1 MHPPG
6 DGLAHLF
13 PLGMHRAGRQ
23 IGAAIAPK
31 NAAIENIAALDGDND
46 ILHRDG
52 VWPTSDGVAANGAPG
67 GDKDARPAEL
77 LEYLRQKV
85 GGNSRRRRNI
95 SQLHSCAEWLFG

>member
-52 VWPTSDGVAANGAPG
+52 VWPTSDGVAANGAAG

-77 LEYLRQKV
+77 LEYLR
-85 GGNSRRRRNI
+85 
-95 SQLHSCAEWLFG
+95 